1 MSDERDYDTLAEAT
15 IYNKAG
21 RITGYKHQAIGFTED
36 DRARGARIL
45 VGAGD
50 WDRATMMSPLYVDL
64 SRAEPVIADRPVF
77 EGRFDR
83 PILPA
88 GEEATLPGV
97 PACTVTFA
105 GPVSGTHEH
114 EGGDLEIG
122 FTVPGTY
129 AISFEAF
136 PAMPVALTLT
146 ITD

>member
-15 IYNKAG
+15 IYDETG
-21 RITGYKHQAIGFTED
+21 RIIGYKRQAIGFTEE
-36 DRARGARIL
+36 DRELGARIL
-45 VGAGD
+45 IGAGE
-50 WDRATMMSPLYVDL
+50 WDRATLMSSRYVDL
-64 SRAEPVIADRPVF
+64 SGVEPVLADRPEF

-114 EGGDLEIG
+114 EGGDLKIG

-129 AISFEAF
+129 SILFEAF
-136 PAMPVALTLT
+136 PVLPVALTLT
-146 ITD
+146 VTD